1 MNYEYLKPFFEG
13 GPLSFEQLTEKLDA
27 ADGVKLAN
35 LKDGGYVGKDK
46 FDALEARANGLQAQL
61 SEANGK
67 LEGYDPEWKAK
78 AEQAKTDAAAQV
90 AALEKGYALV
100 RKASGLKFSSESA
113 RKAFLTDAKAQNF
126 AMKDGEILGFD
137 DYVKAFKESDPS
149 AILPDGGMARFSASA
164 TGAPGQPANAH
175 EAANA
180 AFRAAFGQKG

>member
-1 MNYEYLKPFFEG
+1 MKREDVSKIIPGITSDQLDSIMNLHGADITAKVNEITTLKAEKTT
-13 GPLSFEQLTEKLDA
+13 LTEQLST
-27 ADGVKLAN
+27 AN
-35 LKDGGYVGKDK
+35 
-46 FDALEARANGLQAQL
+46 
-61 SEANGK
+61 SK

-78 AEQAKTDAAAQV
+78 ADAAAQI
-90 AALEKGYALV
+90 AALEKGYALE

-113 RKAFLTDAKAQNF
+113 RKAFLTDAKSQNF

-164 TGAPGQPANAH
+164 TGAPGQPANTH

>member
-1 MNYEYLKPFFEG
+1 MKREDVSKIIPGITSDQLDSIMNLHGADITAKVNEITTLKAEKTT
-13 GPLSFEQLTEKLDA
+13 LTEQLST
-27 ADGVKLAN
+27 AN
-35 LKDGGYVGKDK
+35 
-46 FDALEARANGLQAQL
+46 
-61 SEANGK
+61 SK

-78 AEQAKTDAAAQV
+78 AEQAKTDAATQV
-90 AALEKGYALV
+90 AALEKGYAL
-100 RKASGLKFSSESA
+100 A

-164 TGAPGQPANAH
+164 TGAPGQPANSH